1 MPWINPR
8 QPDVQEKVIS
18 GLCYLSVGLI
28 GLLYII
34 VSGKSSQ
41 SSFFRFHFLQ
51 SIILGVLGCLLNWTA
66 NAFVSILGGMLGLFG
81 EAGSGPSYWVATSIQ
96 FLLHNIYLAG
106 ILLLGYGAIWA
117 FLGKYAEIP
126 FVSNIVRQQIRF

>member
-1 MPWINPR
+1 M
-8 QPDVQEKVIS
+8 IS

-41 SSFFRFHFLQ
+41 SPFFRFHFLQ
-51 SIILGVLGCLLNWTA
+51 SIILGVFGCLLNWTA
-66 NAFVSILGGMLGLFG
+66 SAFVSILAGMLGLFG
-81 EAGSGPSYWVATSIQ
+81 EAGSGPAYWLTSGIQ

-106 ILLLGYGAIWA
+106 LLLLGYGAIWA
-117 FLGKYAEIP
+117 LLGKYAEIP

>member
-8 QPDVQEKVIS
+8 EPAAVEKVIS

-34 VSGKSSQ
+34 LAGKSSQ
-41 SSFFRFHFLQ
+41 SPFFRFHFLQ
-51 SIILGVLGCLLNWTA
+51 AILLGILGCLLSWTA
-66 NAFVSILGGMLGLFG
+66 GAFISIIGGMLGLLG
-81 EAGSGPSYWVATSIQ
+81 EAGSSANFWLMSSTSFIIQ
-96 FLLHNIYLAG
+96 NVRIAG
-106 ILLLGYGAIWA
+106 MLLLGYGAIWA

-126 FVSNIVRQQIRF
+126 FVSNMVRQQIR

>member
-8 QPDVQEKVIS
+8 EPEVVEKVIA

-34 VSGKSSQ
+34 LGGKSSR
-41 SSFFRFHFLQ
+41 SPFFRFHFLQ
-51 SIILGVLGCLLNWTA
+51 SILLGILGYLLSWTA
-66 NAFVSILGGMLGLFG
+66 GAFAAILGGILGLLG
-81 EAGSGPSYWVATSIQ
+81 EAANGPSYWLQTGIS
-96 FLLHNIYLAG
+96 FLFHNVYIAG
-106 ILLLGYGAIWA
+106 VLLLAYGAILA

-126 FVSNIVRQQIRF
+126 FVSNIVRQQIR